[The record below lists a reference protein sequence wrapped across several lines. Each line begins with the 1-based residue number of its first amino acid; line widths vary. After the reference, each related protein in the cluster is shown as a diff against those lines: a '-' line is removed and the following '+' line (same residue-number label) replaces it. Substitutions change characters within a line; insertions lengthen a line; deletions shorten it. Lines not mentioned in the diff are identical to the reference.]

1 MQGPHYI
8 FKDGQWATAH
18 MREYPKVQVTISVN
32 RAQAHGESTP
42 VRATN
47 VTAFADT
54 GAQVNVWSLDEFVKY
69 GFPHDIQTL
78 FLSHGTLSTLG
89 VLSPSFPSLGEHAN
103 AETQECAGEPAAIT
117 NAHLTRTVT
126 GGCVSPG
133 DQNHSCTCPQ
143 RTAVPQPPRS
153 LPFRCTPENNDRMKT
168 WLLERYASSTFNTC
182 PHRPLHCM
190 AGPPIEIHV
199 SPSAKPRAFHTLA
212 SIPLHWQQ
220 QVHAD
225 LLRDEALGILEK
237 VPHGEP
243 TQWCHRMV
251 ITRKHDGTPRRTV
264 DLSPLNK
271 FCRRETFA
279 SETPFK
285 LACRVPSN
293 TWKSVTDA
301 WNGCHS
307 VPLRESDRHLTTF
320 ITPFGRWR
328 YTRAPQGFLS
338 SEDGYNRRFAAIL
351 SDFMRKE
358 RCVDD
363 AVFFDEN
370 LEEH

>member
-1 MQGPHYI
+1 MLAPTFRPSSYR
-8 FKDGQWATAH
+8 TAH
-18 MREYPKVQVTISVN
+18 CRRWGSCPPVSRHWANVLMLRRRNALVN
-32 RAQAHGESTP
+32 
-42 VRATN
+42 
-47 VTAFADT
+47 
-54 GAQVNVWSLDEFVKY
+54 L
-69 GFPHDIQTL
+69 L
-78 FLSHGTLSTLG
+78 
-89 VLSPSFPSLGEHAN
+89 PSLMRTSRALSLV
-103 AETQECAGEPAAIT
+103 AAPHRAIKIILALAL
-117 NAHLTRTVT
+117 NLLPCHHPHGRYRFA
-126 GGCVSPG
+126 VSEEI
-133 DQNHSCTCPQ
+133 N
-143 RTAVPQPPRS
+143 
-153 LPFRCTPENNDRMKT
+153 RMKT

-199 SPSAKPRAFHTLA
+199 SPSAKPRAFHTPA

-243 TQWCHRMV
+243 TQRCHRIV

-279 SETPFK
+279 SETLFK
-285 LACRVPSN
+285 LVRRIHSN

-301 WNGCHS
+301 WNGYHS
-307 VPLRESDRHLTTF
+307 VPLHESDRHLTTLHYLDAGD
-320 ITPFGRWR
+320 I
-328 YTRAPQGFLS
+328 QGHHKVFFLREMATIVAS
-338 SEDGYNRRFAAIL
+338 PLFCLIL
-351 SDFMRKE
+351 CER

-363 AVFFDEN
+363 TVFFDEN
-370 LEEH
+370 LEEHWWRTIQFLTLVGCSGIVLNPRKF